1 MTPSA
6 TRPAARRVSRG
17 YANSPQRPRIPGN
30 HREPANQPLAAYP
43 LVRDGSPVR
52 TQLLSQCHVP
62 PGGRPV
68 PRAGGAVAVG
78 GAVGGPGLPALAP
91 PTALLPPTPPVP
103 LPPPL

>member
-1 MTPSA
+1 
-6 TRPAARRVSRG
+6 
-17 YANSPQRPRIPGN
+17 
-30 HREPANQPLAAYP
+30 LAAYP

-78 GAVGGPGLPALAP
+78 DAVGGWVQAAMGPQTVIVAGTLRVVMPRPAAGNACRASLTGSPARE
-91 PTALLPPTPPVP
+91 PVTRA
-103 LPPPL
+103 